1 MEISWKW
8 HPIQQKIHWDRMPW
22 KPKISK
28 KLHFWPFF
36 IVCSHF
42 ALLSALIITKMR
54 SVEQY
59 AHDRFFF
66 AHTEIKESKR
76 SSLFS
81 QTRCYSLTRGRFL
94 RETACNPVC
103 RRIWRNPEWNPENLS
118 GNGYVNL
125 HWPKRSTGPHTW
137 SFHLLDVFRVDLN

>member
-1 MEISWKW
+1 
-8 HPIQQKIHWDRMPW
+8 MPW

-118 GNGYVNL
+118 GYGDVTYIDQKDQLGPIPGHFTCWTCSVLTWIKNL
-125 HWPKRSTGPHTW
+125 CLFTTQFPISISNFP
-137 SFHLLDVFRVDLN
+137 